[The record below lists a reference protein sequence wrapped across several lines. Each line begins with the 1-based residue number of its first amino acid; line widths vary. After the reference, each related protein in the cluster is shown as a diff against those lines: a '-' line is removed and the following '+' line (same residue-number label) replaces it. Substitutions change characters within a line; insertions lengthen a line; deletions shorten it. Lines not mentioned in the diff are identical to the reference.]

1 MTRRRGVL
9 VGGGVLVAIIAV
21 AVGAWSYSSAHR
33 APSGCD
39 TVHALIAYN
48 TQFTE
53 KMKSSAG
60 TDKASTVTP
69 EQYREWATRV
79 KDYASQISDP
89 ELAGTAGTAADLAGR
104 LADLVPR
111 YRAKPDDAAAV
122 RDYAGIGIEYGNA
135 INRLEYSCLPRS

>member
-1 MTRRRGVL
+1 ML
-9 VGGGVLVAIIAV
+9 ALIA
-21 AVGAWSYSSAHR
+21 AMIGAWAYRASHR
-33 APSGCD
+33 TPPGCD

-53 KMKSSAG
+53 QMKSTAD

-69 EQYREWATRV
+69 DQYRQWAQRV
-79 KDYASQISDP
+79 KDYAGQISDP
-89 ELAGTAGTAADLAGR
+89 ALAGTADTAAVLAGR

-111 YRAKPDDAAAV
+111 YRANPDDAAAA

-135 INRLEYSCLPRS
+135 ISRLDYSCLPVG

>member
-1 MTRRRGVL
+1 MTGRRAVL
-9 VGGGVLVAIIAV
+9 LGGVVAGIIAA
-21 AVGAWSYSSAHR
+21 AVGMWSYRSAHR

-60 TDKASTVTP
+60 TGKAATVTP
-69 EQYREWATRV
+69 EQYRQWAARV

-89 ELAGTAGTAADLAGR
+89 QLAGKAGTAADLAGR

-111 YRAKPDDAAAV
+111 YRANPDDADAV

-135 INRLEYSCLPRS
+135 INRLDYSCLPGS